1 MQKYQPDKILI
12 IGTGG
17 LALSFASALV
27 KSEKYIVYSEGSN
40 AKNTIEFCKKCKT
53 INFKELESKN
63 DLIVLLAV
71 PDSQIELCTIKYGN
85 YAKLIVHFSGTTP
98 LEILTKHTTDSAVCW
113 PLESFSKSKK
123 VNLSKVVC
131 GISASNE
138 YSSQIILNLINNLK
152 LKYIFLNNEERMKL
166 HLTAVVLNNF
176 IYHLLVLT
184 KEWTKNEN
192 INSLLFQNILK
203 KTTASFFFEDNGE
216 NQTGPAI
223 RKDEMIIQKHLS
235 LLKGYP
241 ELQNIYKVFT
251 KSIIDKYNN

>member
-1 MQKYQPDKILI
+1 MQKYQLDKILI

-27 KSEKYIVYSEGSN
+27 KSEKYIVYSQGSN
-40 AKNTIEFCKKCKT
+40 SKNTKEFCKKYKT
-53 INFKELESKN
+53 LNFSELENKN

-85 YAKLIVHFSGTTP
+85 HAKLIVHFSGTTP
-98 LEILTKHTTDSAVCW
+98 LEILTKHAADVAVCW
-113 PLESFSKSKK
+113 PLESFSRIKK
-123 VNLSKVVC
+123 VNLSKVIC
-131 GISASNE
+131 GVNASNE
-138 YSSQIILNLINNLK
+138 YSSQLILDLINNLK

-192 INSLLFQNILK
+192 INSLLLQNILK
-203 KTTASFFFEDNGE
+203 KTTASFFSKDNGE

-235 LLKGYP
+235 MLKGYP
-241 ELQNIYKVFT
+241 ELQDIYKVFT
-251 KSIIDKYNN
+251 KSIIEKYSN